1 VFCNSIKTI
10 DPFLLHFN
18 TQNCLIFKPLEKF
31 GVFTPFVTV
40 NSKKILNAIL
50 MLRNKFLFSP
60 LQMGSG
66 YSGSVVVSS
75 TAFQSQT
82 SAAPHLQS
90 GELKLKT

>member
-1 VFCNSIKTI
+1 
-10 DPFLLHFN
+10 
-18 TQNCLIFKPLEKF
+18 
-31 GVFTPFVTV
+31 
-40 NSKKILNAIL
+40 

-90 GELKLKT
+90 GELKLKRISSLSFYFLLQTF